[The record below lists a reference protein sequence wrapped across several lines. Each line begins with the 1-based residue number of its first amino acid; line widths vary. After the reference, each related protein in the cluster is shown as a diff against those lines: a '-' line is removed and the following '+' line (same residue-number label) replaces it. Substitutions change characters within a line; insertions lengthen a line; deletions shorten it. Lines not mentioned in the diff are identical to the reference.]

1 MIRRQGGGLA
11 TTGPPP
17 AVSWAAATLADHD
30 MPHGEIHAVLFAD
43 DPELVRRYLALH
55 LERLEERLSDQRR
68 TLAAVERIL
77 GSAAERRARTG
88 EDP

>member
-1 MIRRQGGGLA
+1 MIRREGGGLA

-17 AVSWAAATLADHD
+17 TLSWAAATLAAHD
-30 MPHGEIHAVLFAD
+30 MPRGEIHAVLFAE

-68 TLAAVERIL
+68 ALEAVERIL
-77 GSAAERRARTG
+77 GSAAERRAQSG
-88 EDP
+88 EEP